1 MRFPLLL
8 SAACLFL
15 TPAFAQP
22 ATPGPRAHF
31 APFEDAEAEALRL
44 IESATQSLDIAQYNI
59 RNERFLVALRAARAR
74 GVAIRIV
81 VDAKNAQNP
90 WNTLDDTIEAEGFA
104 LKRYENTSHRYAIMH
119 HKFTVIDGAQVMT
132 GSFNWNETA
141 QLVNDENM
149 IVLDEAAL
157 VAGYQEEFA
166 ELWGSQAERANV
178 ARGSGSELLFSPED
192 RPRQR
197 IVAAMQAAQ
206 RRILIAM
213 FTFYDRDVAR
223 AVAAAA
229 QRGVEVVLLTEK
241 KQADKTGEDER
252 VARGGGRVIVG
263 ANVGAAHSAM
273 HQKYCVI
280 DDELVIT
287 GACNWSWTAFNH
299 SNEDVLLLRD
309 PSLARRYSDNFAAL
323 VLRYDAAN
331 YRPADFG
338 VARTEAMT
346 HLLVRMPYTQPG
358 DRVLLTGAHPALGD
372 WDAAGGVE
380 LFTSDGIFPAWSG
393 RVRLPAGAQVRCK
406 AVVLRPDGSVRWELG
421 QDRRIDVDAAGTDGA
436 IDVAF
441 RERVPVTFRTHA
453 SLAAGEELRLVG
465 ADPALG
471 AWDPAKAPAFTAD
484 PSDPT
489 LLTLVVEL
497 AGRSAYA
504 GKLVLIDANGQAN
517 WEAGLDR
524 SLIVGDQD
532 APQALD
538 LPARAVSPPPSTSP
552 LSSNP

>member
-1 MRFPLLL
+1 ML

-22 ATPGPRAHF
+22 AQPGPQAHF
-31 APFEDAEAEALRL
+31 APFEDPEAVALQL
-44 IESATQSLDIAQYNI
+44 IDGATQSLDIAQYNI

-81 VDAKNAQNP
+81 VDAKNARNP

-104 LKRYENTSHRYAIMH
+104 IKRFENTSHRYAIMH
-119 HKFTVIDGAQVMT
+119 HKFTVIDGARVMT

-149 IVLDEAAL
+149 IVLDDPGL
-157 VAGYQEEFA
+157 VAGYQEEFG
-166 ELWGSQAERANV
+166 ELWGSQTEQPGVAQGAN
-178 ARGSGSELLFSPED
+178 GELLFSPED

-197 IVAAMQAAQ
+197 IVDAMKAAQ

-223 AVAAAA
+223 AVADAA

-252 VARGGGRVIVG
+252 VARAGGRVIVG

-273 HQKYCVI
+273 HQKYAVI

-309 PSLARRYSDNFAAL
+309 AALARRYTDNFAGL
-323 VLRYDAAN
+323 VLRYDATN
-331 YRPADFG
+331 YRPVDFG
-338 VARTEAMT
+338 VARAEAMT

-358 DRVLLTGAHPALGD
+358 DRVLLTGDHPALGS
-372 WDAAGGVE
+372 WSAAGGVE

-406 AVVLRPDGSVRWELG
+406 AIVLRADGSVRWELG
-421 QDRRIDVDAAGTDGA
+421 QDRLLDVDAAGTDGA
-436 IDVAF
+436 IDVTF
-441 RERVPVTFRTHA
+441 RERVPVTFRTRA
-453 SLAAGEELRLVG
+453 TLAAGEELRLVG

-471 AWDPAKAPAFTAD
+471 GWDPSKAPAFTAD
-484 PSDPT
+484 PSDPRA
-489 LLTLVVEL
+489 LTLVVEL
-497 AGRSAYA
+497 AGRNAYA
-504 GKLVLIDANGQAN
+504 GKLVLIDANGQPN
-517 WEAGLDR
+517 WESGMDR
-524 SLIVGDQD
+524 SLVVGDQD

-538 LPARAVSPPPSTSP
+538 LPSRTPATPVSSTSP
-552 LSSNP
+552 VSSNP